1 LQQNGVQQFRKAI
14 MVLHIT
20 ACWMLLGMLAQV
32 AVAQTSNL
40 PKVDNIVDRMLATLR
55 ENKAHLRSFTVK
67 RHYQLLDKQSQP
79 KAELV
84 ADITYHPPAQS
95 QYRIERSTG
104 GLGEKVLRDI
114 LTKETETA
122 KDSQR
127 RELSRDNYDFQFL
140 REETLDGT
148 RCYVLAMNP
157 KREEKDLVRGQV
169 WVDAQ
174 TYKVRRV
181 EGKPVKSPS
190 WWLRDSSIL
199 MTFAD
204 VNGMWLR
211 TATYAVAN
219 LRFKGRYVMVS
230 RDLEYHA
237 PMLPRAARS
246 EASLTG
252 VVGR

>member
-1 LQQNGVQQFRKAI
+1 MA
-14 MVLHIT
+14 LHIT
-20 ACWMLLGMLAQV
+20 SCWIVLGMLAQV
-32 AVAQTSNL
+32 AGAQTGDL
-40 PKVDNIVDRMLATLR
+40 PNVSNIVDQMLAALR
-55 ENKAHLRSFTVK
+55 ENRKLLRPFTVK
-67 RHYQLLDKQSQP
+67 RQYQLLDKQSRP

-84 ADITYHPPAQS
+84 ADITYRPPAQG
-95 QYRIERSTG
+95 QYRIESSSG

-114 LTKETETA
+114 LAKETETA
-122 KDSQR
+122 QDSR
-127 RELSRDNYDFQFL
+127 HRELSRENYDFQFL
-140 REETLDGT
+140 REETLGGS

-174 TYKVRRV
+174 SYNIRRL

-199 MTFAD
+199 MTFAE

-219 LRFKGRYVMVS
+219 LRFKGRYTMVS
-230 RDLEYHA
+230 RDVEYHA
-237 PMLPRAARS
+237 PRATEDHRS
-246 EASLTG
+246 EARKGVASLPG
-252 VVGR
+252 AAIRR